1 MIKNDWIS
9 VQEVEDDTR
18 IWAGTIVRVFKEEL
32 NKDNIQD
39 NFYDYIVSFIYD
51 NNEYLQLT
59 CLTQGEGGNIVSVL
73 QTEPDSNYS
82 LGKELK
88 RMMDDGK
95 NSVFVKFSPKC
106 IVN

>member
-1 MIKNDWIS
+1 MSNDWIT
-9 VQEVEDDTR
+9 VQEVEDDTQ
-18 IWAGTIVRVFKEEL
+18 IWAGTVVRVFTEEL
-32 NKDNIQD
+32 NKDNLEG

-59 CLTQGEGGNIVSVL
+59 CLTQGEGGNIVYVL

-88 RMMDDGK
+88 RMMDDGT
-95 NSVFVKFSPKC
+95 NSVFVKFSPEC

>member
-1 MIKNDWIS
+1 MMNNDWIS
-9 VQEVEDDTR
+9 VQEVEDDTQ
-18 IWAGTIVRVFKEEL
+18 IWAGTVVRVFKEEL
-32 NKDNIQD
+32 NKDNLEG

-59 CLTQGEGGNIVSVL
+59 CLTQDEGGNIVCVL

-88 RMMDDGK
+88 RMMHDGK
-95 NSVFVKFSPKC
+95 NSVFVKFSPEC